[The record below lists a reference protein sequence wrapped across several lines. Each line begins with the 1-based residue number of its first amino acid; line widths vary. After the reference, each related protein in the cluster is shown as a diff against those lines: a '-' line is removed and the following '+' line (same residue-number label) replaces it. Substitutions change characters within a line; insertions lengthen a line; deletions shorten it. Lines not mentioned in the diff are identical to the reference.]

1 MTRSFYNFSSIKI
14 SILSIILIL
23 FLSSV
28 TIEAQWSGQSDNL
41 PGKSDS
47 QMLTIVLVAVGVVA
61 VGVATYF
68 IIKSANSSEDGMK
81 RDSTENDTTS
91 QIINIQSY
99 PSVNKL
105 YSNINKIKDAL
116 PVQITAGLRRD
127 NLGISDKQLYLD
139 VTVNF

>member
-91 QIINIQSY
+91 QIINIY
-99 PSVNKL
+99 PS
-105 YSNINKIKDAL
+105 
-116 PVQITAGLRRD
+116 
-127 NLGISDKQLYLD
+127 
-139 VTVNF
+139 